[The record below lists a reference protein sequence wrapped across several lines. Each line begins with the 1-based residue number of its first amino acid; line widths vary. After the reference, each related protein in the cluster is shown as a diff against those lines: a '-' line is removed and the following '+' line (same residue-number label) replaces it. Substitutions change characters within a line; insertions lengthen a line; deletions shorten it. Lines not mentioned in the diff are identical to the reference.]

1 MKHRLALVVLILASA
16 SASWGRTNYCLQ
28 LLGTNSAMS
37 TPTNSYNQRLRDF
50 TVTARIRPTQPAAG
64 TTQWIAARG
73 LDYGFVSTKFA
84 LGLDSSSCPI
94 FWVGSLGGSISKVR
108 SNLPL
113 RTNHWSHIAASYDH
127 ARNSYSIFVNG
138 KIMCDQQVLEES
150 SPEMVP
156 GRTTIGANDST
167 PANPVPTLDGFFKG
181 YVDEIQIWDVAFTQ
195 TQVISNRYV
204 RPAGTESNL
213 IAYWNFDGQ
222 TAGDAT
228 TNGMDGTL
236 LGDAQIIPRYIACNP
251 LLTLD
256 STDTPTLDFQTVT
269 GITYLVEFSTN
280 LAEEGWTIIGD
291 MDGNGDVMSVE
302 VPTNAPA
309 LRYYRAREQ

>member
-1 MKHRLALVVLILASA
+1 MKHRLALVVLILTSA
-16 SASWGRTNYCLQ
+16 SVSWGRTNYCLQ
-28 LLGTNSAMS
+28 LLGMNSAMS

-50 TVTARIRPTQPAAG
+50 TFSARIRPSQISSG
-64 TTQWIAARG
+64 STQWIADRG
-73 LDYGFVSTKFA
+73 LDFGTARTKFA
-84 LGLDSSSCPI
+84 FGLAPSNCPI
-94 FWVGSLGGSISKVR
+94 FLLGTFGGTEYTVR
-108 SNLPL
+108 SDTPL
-113 RTNHWSHIAASYDH
+113 RTNHWSHVAITYDH
-127 ARNSYSIFVNG
+127 ALNRGSLFVNG
-138 KIMCDQQVLEES
+138 KIACARLILDES
-150 SPEMVP
+150 APEMVP
-156 GRTTIGANDST
+156 GRTTIGAHDST
-167 PANPVPTLDGFFKG
+167 PANPAPTLNGFFLG
-181 YVDEIQIWDVAFTQ
+181 YVDEVQFWDEAFTQ

-204 RPAGTESNL
+204 RPSGTESNL
-213 IAYWNFDGQ
+213 VAYWNFDDQ

-256 STDTPTLDFQTVT
+256 NVDTPTLDFQTIT

-280 LAEEGWTIIGD
+280 LAEESWTIIGD

-302 VPTNAPA
+302 VPTNATP